1 MCATDH
7 LPRPLFLHFS
17 PPFNGVHALTALP
30 CLAPVRCLPQVH
42 QRPPWA
48 LATGPRCPSRWRF
61 GRSWCG
67 PRWRGTAGLQAHQHE
82 LDDWVVSLK
91 YGLVL
96 QRPQYALRGRTSAA
110 HFAQRYMEEYALV
123 RRQHPRPPCRCD
135 RCDGA
140 VAAAGEEL
148 LARLHMR
155 MLPVLAGAGGYRGQ
169 VLLLLAAPAFLSKNV
184 LRWAA

>member
-1 MCATDH
+1 MGAGDWSS
-7 LPRPLFLHFS
+7 LP
-17 PPFNGVHALTALP
+17 V
-30 CLAPVRCLPQVH
+30 
-42 QRPPWA
+42 A
-48 LATGPRCPSRWRF
+48 LAIRPQLVRPALERDGW
-61 GRSWCG
+61 
-67 PRWRGTAGLQAHQHE
+67 LQAHQHE

-169 VLLLLAAPAFLSKNV
+169 VLLLLLLLLS
-184 LRWAA
+184 